1 MSSVLLDFY
10 LSQSS
15 TFRPYEMCVP
25 VDKCSY
31 LKFHLFNSEL
41 PSYKFKCMSSTVVC
55 IIYIIQITLITVTV
69 LTS

>member
-1 MSSVLLDFY
+1 
-10 LSQSS
+10 
-15 TFRPYEMCVP
+15 MCVP